1 MKRLYYLFQGTEPA
15 KAISDDLRI
24 AGVNEGQLHFM
35 SKDVSGLTSAH
46 VHNTS
51 ILDEKD
57 IPHSGTYG
65 AIIGLGIGIILG
77 FYLMATDMSESI
89 TFTVFVLLC
98 AFFTF
103 LGAWAGGFIGMSM
116 DNHHITRFHDA
127 LEQGETLLMLDAYDP
142 EEENQLKQLMTK
154 KHREARYEGEENN
167 FKMFL

>member
-1 MKRLYYLFQGTEPA
+1 MKRLYYLFQGTEHA

-35 SKDVSGLTSAH
+35 SKDISGLTSAH

-77 FYLMATDMSESI
+77 FYLMASDMSESI

-116 DNHHITRFHDA
+116 ENHHIARFHEA
-127 LEQGETLLMLDAYDP
+127 LEDGDTLLMLDAYDP
-142 EEENQLKQLMTK
+142 EEETQLKQLMNK
-154 KHREARYEGEENN
+154 KHGEARYEGEESD